1 MESSAE
7 LTALFVIT
15 VVLGIGAQVTAH
27 WLRLPSI
34 VLLLLAGILSGPSGL
49 GLVHPEV
56 LGEGLEVL
64 VPLCVA
70 LILFEGGLSLD
81 LSRADQDITGSL
93 WKLVTLGGLVTFV
106 AGAMAAHWIGEFP
119 WQLAFLYASV
129 VVVTG
134 PTVVGPLLRQVG
146 VEHKL
151 AVILEGEGVLID
163 PIGAILA
170 VMVLNVVLNQD
181 LGMGAIAL
189 GIIQRLAVGALI
201 GGIGGWCLNRFL
213 HRAWFLAEDLRNLLV
228 LAVLWGLFWLSDQL
242 VSESGLMMAV
252 VLGLVLR
259 WSDVPGGRL
268 LRRFKGQL
276 STLSISVL
284 FVLLAADLSIA
295 GLLELGWSG
304 VLTVLCLMF
313 LIRPLGVVL
322 CTWGSDLSWQQKAFL
337 SWIAPRGIVAASVAS
352 LFSITLTNAGISGGD
367 AIKGQVFLTI
377 LMTVFGQGLTARWV
391 ATQLNVRAQGASGV
405 MIAGCTPLGRLL
417 AQILR
422 DRGEEVV
429 MIDTDPEA
437 VEQARREHLP
447 VYLSSALDLNILQE
461 AGITQLGTYLA
472 VTSNTEVNAVLAQR
486 VLEEFHPPRVLA
498 ALELEDC
505 PLGLSPAFAPQL
517 SIKKWNQYI
526 NTEAVRL
533 GELVIEE
540 ERSQLQRQH
549 LDALIR
555 SGKVLPLLVER
566 PEGLRVVRAN
576 EEWQVGDRLIY
587 LLHSPKPHTL
597 PAALISGWQMNTQ
610 VESVLVPSE
619 APTPKGT

>member
-1 MESSAE
+1 MDSSTQ
-7 LTALFVIT
+7 LTGLFVIT
-15 VVLGIGAQVTAH
+15 VVLGIGAQVAAQ

-34 VLLLLAGILSGPSGL
+34 VLLLLAGILCGPSGL
-49 GLVHPEV
+49 GLVHPDI
-56 LGEGLEVL
+56 LGDGLEVL

-93 WKLVTLGGLVTFV
+93 WKLVTVGGLITLV
-106 AGAMAAHWIGEFP
+106 AGAMVAHWIGDFP
-119 WQLAFLYASV
+119 WRIAFLYASL

-170 VMVLNVVLNQD
+170 VVVLNVVLEQD
-181 LGMGAIAL
+181 LGVAAIAT
-189 GIIQRLAVGALI
+189 GMAQRLATGAVI
-201 GGIGGWCLNRFL
+201 GGVGGWLLSRFL
-213 HRAWFLAEDLRNLLV
+213 RWAWFLEDELRNLVV
-228 LAVLWGLFWLSDQL
+228 LAVLWGLVWLSQQM
-242 VSESGLMMAV
+242 VSESGLMTAV
-252 VLGLVLR
+252 VFGLMLR
-259 WSDVPGGRL
+259 WCEVPGERL

-295 GLLELGWSG
+295 SLRELGAAG
-304 VLTVLCLMF
+304 ILTVLCLM
-313 LIRPLGVVL
+313 LVIRPLGVAV

-352 LFSITLTNAGISGGD
+352 LFAITLTNAGISGGD
-367 AIKGQVFLTI
+367 AIKAQVFLTI
-377 LMTVFGQGLTARWV
+377 LMTVFAQGLTARWV
-391 ATQLNVRAQGASGV
+391 ATKLNVRAQGASGV
-405 MIAGCTPLGRLL
+405 LIAGCTPLGRLL
-417 AQILR
+417 ARLLR

-429 MIDTDPEA
+429 MIDTDAEA
-437 VEQARREHLP
+437 VEIARKEHVP

-472 VTSNTEVNAVLAQR
+472 VTKNTEVNAVLAQR

-498 ALELEDC
+498 ALSLEEC
-505 PLGLSPAFAPQL
+505 PLGMSAAFTSQL
-517 SIKKWNQYI
+517 SIKTWNQYI
-526 NTEAVRL
+526 ATEAVRV

-540 ERSQLQRQH
+540 EQSHLQRDH

-566 PEGLRVVRAN
+566 AEGLRIVRAN
-576 EEWQVGDRLIY
+576 EEWQPGDRLIY
-587 LLHSPKPHTL
+587 LLHNPKPHTL
-597 PAALISGWQMNTQ
+597 PQALISGWPVNTH

-619 APTPKGT
+619 TPSPQGT